1 MGMAANTTTAT
12 HYRKTKDGRWVVC
25 GPVSVVRAGAAVT
38 VTTKAGAHKVETI
51 KSIGKPF
58 DGMVYGYIDEPAP
71 RRSTNERRPHGKIH
85 CDECGEYVAA
95 GSRCWET
102 GITH

>member
-38 VTTKAGAHKVETI
+38 VTTKAGARKVETI

-58 DGMVYGYIDEPAP
+58 DGMVYGYIDDETKPAP
-71 RRSTNERRPHGKIH
+71 RRSKIH

-95 GSRCWET
+95 GTRCWET